1 MLLQSYSFLCIF
13 SATSGDTGSAALEA
27 VSVVEGCSIVVLLPR
42 DRISA
47 VQELQ
52 MITVIA
58 DNCHVIRGQILEITC
73 VTLFNDS

>member
-1 MLLQSYSFLCIF
+1 MLQQTTIIQFPPVYVL
-13 SATSGDTGSAALEA
+13 ATSGDTGSAALEA

-52 MITVIA
+52 MTTVVA
-58 DNCHVIRGQILEITC
+58 DNCHVIRGLYIVILC
-73 VTLFNDS
+73 